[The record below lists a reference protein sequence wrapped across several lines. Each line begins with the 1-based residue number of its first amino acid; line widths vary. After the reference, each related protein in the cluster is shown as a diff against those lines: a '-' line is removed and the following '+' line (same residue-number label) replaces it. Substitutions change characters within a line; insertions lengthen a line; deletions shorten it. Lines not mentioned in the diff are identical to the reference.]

1 MSNVQERRIYKRIE
15 KQYTARLRVKQYK
28 GSEISSA
35 EGDTVSL
42 KNLGAGGAYFFYN
55 KDLGIGTLLDLEIDA
70 HKSKSTIN
78 CVGEITRIDK
88 PLPTSMFC
96 IAIRFTEID
105 EKEKE
110 IIDKSVEGTLE

>member
-15 KQYTARLRVKQYK
+15 KEYTARLRVKQYK
-28 GSEISSA
+28 GTEISFA
-35 EGDTVSL
+35 EWDMISL
-42 KNLGAGGAYFFYN
+42 KNLGAGGAYFFYK

-70 HKSKSTIN
+70 PKSKSAIK

-96 IAIRFTEID
+96 IAIRFID
-105 EKEKE
+105 IGEQEKET
-110 IIDKSVEGTLE
+110 IHTTVEETLG